1 MIKVMEKID
10 FIIANYTKKEIKKTV
25 DELCAKGISNGSY
38 DYTCLIAL
46 LEIITA
52 VEEMA
57 K

>member
-10 FIIANYTKKEIKKTV
+10 FIIANYTKKEIKDTV
-25 DELCAKGISNGSY
+25 DELCKNGIARGTYNYG
-38 DYTCLIAL
+38 CLIAL
-46 LEIITA
+46 LEVITA